1 MDRQVVENILMEMGM
16 PVRLKGFTYIT
27 DAVLLLDTP
36 EWKNPKWTA
45 MYYKIANMNNDTPTR
60 VERAIR
66 SALTST
72 RNRVGNYQMIEHYL
86 GFTNCENSNSI
97 SYLYKNLKKE
107 FPDSEEKIVSIQPK
121 KNPTQT
127 AEKQVTDTHTAAEN
141 ELTMELLKKM
151 VRTTILEMIQEP
163 A

>member
-1 MDRQVVENILMEMGM
+1 MERKTVENVLMEMGM

-36 EWKNPKWTA
+36 EWKDPKWTA
-45 MYYKIANMNNDTPTR
+45 LYYKIAMINHTTPTR

-66 SALTST
+66 NAFAST
-72 RNRVGNYQMIEHYL
+72 RNRAGNYDILEHYI

-97 SYLYKNLKKE
+97 TYLYKTIKLDFPEDTSPAKPTVSSQSPAAACTVAPDPRME
-107 FPDSEEKIVSIQPK
+107 F
-121 KNPTQT
+121 T
-127 AEKQVTDTHTAAEN
+127 AD
-141 ELTMELLKKM
+141 M
-151 VRTTILEMIQEP
+151 VRTIIRQTILEIMSDVSSNES